1 MSHKRF
7 YIAMFKRLIK
17 EWPGGS
23 NIVMKI
29 TPIVTSER
37 SLMTIGY
44 KYNSWKV
51 LGFFSTKGDQ
61 SNNPGKTY
69 LFNLP
74 ENYSCF
80 SIAACFSHKIRVY
93 FTF

>member
-29 TPIVTSER
+29 TPRVTSE
-37 SLMTIGY
+37 I
-44 KYNSWKV
+44 
-51 LGFFSTKGDQ
+51 
-61 SNNPGKTY
+61 Y
-69 LFNLP
+69 LL
-74 ENYSCF
+74 
-80 SIAACFSHKIRVY
+80 ID
-93 FTF
+93 